1 VEELVVASVAEFQE
15 RLQELEPEERG
26 YLFRG
31 QANAAW
37 RVHSSAARRLSDNSV
52 CPINQQLISHLLVGY
67 LETMIAKAKLRNYVP
82 PGLPSDASDLEFLAH
97 LQHQGAA
104 TGLID
109 FTRQP
114 LVALWFACND
124 IRAKDGAVFLLRR
137 SATVDISDLATLK
150 NNIEF
155 FYGEDKLWSWE
166 PSSFRERIL
175 TQKSVFVFG
184 LPWIDSDRLTKITI
198 RAESKTRIIEH
209 LESFCGINEEELHP
223 DYSGFAIANAST
235 KPFDAKRTIP
245 YWQKQIE
252 QSSDDLEK
260 AKAYYKYGVAFD
272 AIGEP
277 AKAIEQYDEAAK
289 LNPRDANTF
298 INRGNAKADLGNTD
312 EAIADYAAAIEVDP
326 ECAAAFNNR
335 GQSKAILGL
344 HEEAIADFDATL
356 RITLDNAE
364 VYYKRGLARKDLR
377 QFESAKKDF
386 EHAKILAQEQ
396 GLRELLSCL
405 EHELKSLNFKP
416 FQVISHSSEFVPGV
430 DPARLK
436 EKIYELDDE
445 LFIKKSGK

>member
-1 VEELVVASVAEFQE
+1 
-15 RLQELEPEERG
+15 
-26 YLFRG
+26 
-31 QANAAW
+31 
-37 RVHSSAARRLSDNSV
+37 
-52 CPINQQLISHLLVGY
+52 
-67 LETMIAKAKLRNYVP
+67 MIFEQRT
-82 PGLPSDASDLEFLAH
+82 GPSFSF
-97 LQHQGAA
+97 
-104 TGLID
+104 
-109 FTRQP
+109 
-114 LVALWFACND
+114 
-124 IRAKDGAVFLLRR
+124 RR
-137 SATVDISDLATLK
+137 SATVEISDLATLK

-155 FYGEDKLWSWE
+155 FYGGEKLWSWE
-166 PSSFRERIL
+166 PSAFRERIL

-184 LPWIDSDRLTKITI
+184 LPWIDPDRLTKITV

-235 KPFDAKRTIP
+235 KPFDAKRTIS

-289 LNPRDANTF
+289 LNPRDASTF
-298 INRGNAKADLGNTD
+298 INRGN
-312 EAIADYAAAIEVDP
+312 
-326 ECAAAFNNR
+326 
-335 GQSKAILGL
+335 SKALLGL

-356 RITLDNAE
+356 RNTLDNAE

-396 GLRELLSCL
+396 GLRELLSRL

-436 EKIYELDDE
+436 EKIYEFDDE
-445 LFIKKSGK
+445 LFVKKSGK

>member
-1 VEELVVASVAEFQE
+1 MEELVVASVAEFQK

-26 YLFRG
+26 CLFRG

-52 CPINQQLISHLLVGY
+52 CPINQQLISHLFVGY
-67 LETMIAKAKLRNYVP
+67 LETLIAKAKLRNYVP
-82 PGLPSDASDLEFLAH
+82 PGLPSDASDLEFLVH

-104 TGLID
+104 AGLID

-124 IRAKDGAVFLLRR
+124 FRAKDGAVFLLRR
-137 SATVDISDLATLK
+137 SATVEISDLATLK

-155 FYGEDKLWSWE
+155 FYGGEKLWSWE
-166 PSSFRERIL
+166 PSAFRERIL

-184 LPWIDSDRLTKITI
+184 LPWIDPDRLTKITV

-235 KPFDAKRTIP
+235 KPFDAKRTIS

-289 LNPRDANTF
+289 LNPRDASTF
-298 INRGNAKADLGNTD
+298 INRGN
-312 EAIADYAAAIEVDP
+312 
-326 ECAAAFNNR
+326 
-335 GQSKAILGL
+335 SKALLGL

-356 RITLDNAE
+356 RNTLDNAE

-396 GLRELLSCL
+396 GLRELLSRL

-436 EKIYELDDE
+436 EKIYEFDDE
-445 LFIKKSGK
+445 LFVKKSGK